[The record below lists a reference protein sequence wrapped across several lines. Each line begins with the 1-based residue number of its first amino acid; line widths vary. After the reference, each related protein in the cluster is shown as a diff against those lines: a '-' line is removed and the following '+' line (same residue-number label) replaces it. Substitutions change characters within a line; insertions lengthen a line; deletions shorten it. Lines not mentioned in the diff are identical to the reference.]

1 MNEPL
6 GNMAGN
12 SLEVIQTIE
21 ILKNRLKNDF
31 FELSINLSAYT
42 LMQTKTAKTFEEAK
56 KIAEK
61 TISPGKALEKFIKMI
76 ELQNGDT
83 RVISDYSV
91 FGKATNI
98 YRIKSQKN
106 GYLKYID
113 TRNIEIASCMLG
125 AGRLKAE
132 DKIDFVSGIILNK
145 KTGDKVYKND
155 ILFELHYN
163 KADIENIVKILNTA
177 YTITEEKPEKVRKIL
192 DIME

>member
-56 KIAEK
+56 KIAEE
-61 TISPGKALEKFIKMI
+61 TISSGKALEKFIKMI

-113 TRNIEIASCMLG
+113 TRNIGIASCMLG